1 MDFSAIHSSS
11 MKCHAICLFIEK
23 FPNATELVYLKSK
36 HLFKKEMLRLSMLL
50 YYNGLSPY

>member
-11 MKCHAICLFIEK
+11 VKCHAICLFIEK
-23 FPNATELVYLKSK
+23 FPNATELVYPKSK
-36 HLFKKEMLRLSMLL
+36 HLFKKEMLRLSVLL